1 MSKHFC
7 LAILR
12 PYRSADCPKLAE
24 LFFETVHTVNAQD
37 YSPAQL
43 NAWASGQVDLS
54 AWDRSFLDHYT
65 LVAEME
71 GRVAGFGDMDA
82 AAGYLDRLYVHKDC
96 QGRGVAS
103 ALCDALEAAAQVDT
117 ITTYAS
123 ITARPFF
130 ERRGYRVIRENQVE
144 RQGVVLLNDL
154 MRKTKNRTI

>member
-1 MSKHFC
+1 MPTNHSPI
-7 LAILR
+7 ILR
-12 PYRSADCPKLAE
+12 PYRTADCPGLAA
-24 LFFETVHTVNAQD
+24 LFFDTVHTVNARD

-54 AWDRSFLDHYT
+54 AWDRSFLAHYT

-71 GRVAGFGDMDA
+71 GRVAGFGDMDSA
-82 AAGYLDRLYVHKDC
+82 DGYLDRLYVHKDC

-103 ALCDALEAAAQVDT
+103 ALCGALEAVAQVGI

-144 RQGVVLLNDL
+144 RQGVVLLNYL
-154 MRKTKNRTI
+154 MRKTKNSTI